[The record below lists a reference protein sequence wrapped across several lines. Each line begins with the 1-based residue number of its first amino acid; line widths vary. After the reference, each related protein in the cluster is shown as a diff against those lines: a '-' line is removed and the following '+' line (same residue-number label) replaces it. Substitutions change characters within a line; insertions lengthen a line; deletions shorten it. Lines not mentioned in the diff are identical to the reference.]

1 MDLNHSKVPMRKTQS
16 LPNLYGSSPVAKH
29 GSYMRCN
36 AYSANN
42 VTDINTLSES
52 RLIERFDNLV
62 TSSVHQ
68 KLTCIEQY
76 GFPKEILNDPTLSMH
91 DKKEKITD
99 LATCIIMP
107 EEAPNE
113 SPRSAVPRV
122 LPNEL
127 ERITAIEERFHRL
140 LLSIR
145 KTRRSA
151 SVPRITI
158 Q

>member
-1 MDLNHSKVPMRKTQS
+1 MR
-16 LPNLYGSSPVAKH
+16 
-29 GSYMRCN
+29 RN

-42 VTDINTLSES
+42 VTDISTLSDS
-52 RLIERFDNLV
+52 RLVEQFDNLV

-76 GFPKEILNDPTLSMH
+76 GFPKEILNDTSLSMH
-91 DKKEKITD
+91 DKSEKLTD

-122 LPNEL
+122 LPNEM
-127 ERITAIEERFHRL
+127 ERIAAIEERFHRL

-145 KTRRSA
+145 RTRRS
-151 SVPRITI
+151 SLTSTPGPRTTI
-158 Q
+158 H